1 MMKVTLDHGDP
12 AVKKGK
18 AGFEAC
24 AKQVRIKGFDVI
36 VLGS

>member
-1 MMKVTLDHGDP
+1 MMKVTLDHADP
-12 AVKKGK
+12 AVKKDR

-24 AKQVRIKGFDVI
+24 LGQSPELGFDVI